1 MTNLLAID
9 TATDACSLAL
19 WLEGRIVERHRVAP
33 RQHVRLAL
41 PLMNELLLEAGIHLS
56 QLDGLVLGAG
66 PGSFTGLRI
75 AAGLVQ
81 GLAFGL
87 NLPVVPIST
96 LRTIAQGLYREQG
109 LEKVVVTLD
118 AGMDQVYVGE
128 YVLGADGVMQDDS
141 IAVWDKKER
150 WGESI
155 AASNYPQ
162 ARYLVE
168 LGYHE
173 FIAGRVVIAEQAQP
187 VYLRPWGGT

>member
-19 WLEGRIVERHRVAP
+19 WLDGNIIQRHSVTP

-41 PLMNELLLEAGIHLS
+41 PLMNELLLEASIHLS

-96 LRTIAQGLYREQG
+96 LRTMAQGLYREAG
-109 LEKVVVTLD
+109 LEKVLVTLD
-118 AGMDQVYVGE
+118 AGMGQVYTGE
-128 YVLGADGVMQDDS
+128 YVLGTDGVMQEWCHPALVAGSGYNMLDPV
-141 IAVWDKKER
+141 I
-150 WGESI
+150 
-155 AASNYPQ
+155 YPQ
-162 ARYLVE
+162 ARYLAE
-168 LGYHE
+168 LGHHE
-173 FIAGRVVIAEQAQP
+173 FIAGRVVTAEQAQP
-187 VYLRPWGGT
+187 VYLRPWGGV